1 MVRRR
6 RDTREIMLLD
16 HALIALDWTSLGL
29 SPVLFEFHGFA
40 LRWYSLAYIGG
51 ILGGWW
57 LLGRMIDSWGP
68 PMTRLQNDAF
78 ITWAT
83 IGIILGGRIGYVL
96 FYDFAKFA
104 ADPLAIVRLWE
115 GGMSF
120 HGGVLGSIGAIVLFA
135 RINGLNW
142 LRIADYVACV
152 EPFGQMLGRLANFV
166 NGELCGRVTGSDW
179 GMVFP
184 GGGPLPRHPSQLYEA
199 AFEGLFLLIVMTA
212 LFWRTR
218 ARSHPGMLGGAF
230 LFGFGLLRF
239 GIEYFREADAQV
251 GYLAFG
257 LTMGQWLC
265 LPMMLIGLYL
275 IWSSRR
281 RAIAVGTPIAA

>member
-1 MVRRR
+1 
-6 RDTREIMLLD
+6 MLLD
-16 HALIALDWTSLGL
+16 HARIALDWTSLGL

-57 LLGRMIDSWGP
+57 ILGRMIDAWGA

-78 ITWAT
+78 ITWIT
-83 IGIILGGRIGYVL
+83 VGIILGGRIGYVL
-96 FYDFAKFA
+96 FYDFTKFA
-104 ADPLAIVRLWE
+104 ADPLAILRLWE

-120 HGGVLGSIGAIVLFA
+120 HGGVIGSIIAIVVFA
-135 RINGLNW
+135 RANGLKW

-152 EPFGQMLGRLANFV
+152 QPFGQLLGRLANFV
-166 NGELCGRVTGSDW
+166 NGELWGRVTGSDW
-179 GMVFP
+179 GIVFP

-199 AFEGLFLLIVMTA
+199 AFEGLFLLIVMTS

-218 ARSHPGMLGGAF
+218 ARIHPGMLGGAF

-239 GIEYFREADAQV
+239 GIEFFREPDVQV
-251 GYLAFG
+251 GYLALG

-265 LPMMLIGLYL
+265 APMVAIGAYL
-275 IWSSRR
+275 MASSRGR
-281 RAIAVGTPIAA
+281 SVSVGAPIAA

>member
-6 RDTREIMLLD
+6 RDTRKITLLD
-16 HALIALDWTSLGL
+16 HARIALDWTSLGL

-57 LLGRMIDSWGP
+57 LLGRMIDSWGA
-68 PMTRLQNDAF
+68 PMTRLHADAF

-83 IGIILGGRIGYVL
+83 VGIILGGRIGYVL

-104 ADPLAIVRLWE
+104 HDPLAILRLWE

-120 HGGVLGSIGAIVLFA
+120 HGGLIGSVIAIVLFA
-135 RINGLNW
+135 RVNGLNW
-142 LRIADYVACV
+142 LRILDYVACV
-152 EPFGQMLGRLANFV
+152 EPIGQTLGRLANFV
-166 NGELCGRVTGSDW
+166 NGELWGRITGSDW
-179 GMVFP
+179 GLIFP

-199 AFEGLFLLIVMTA
+199 TFEGLFLLIAMNW

-218 ARSHPGMLGGAF
+218 ARLHPGMLSGAF
-230 LFGFGLLRF
+230 GLGFGVLRF
-239 GIEYFREADAQV
+239 FIEFFREPDAQV
-251 GYLAFG
+251 GYLALG

-265 LPMMLIGLYL
+265 APMVLLGLYL
-275 IWSSRR
+275 MWSSRGR
-281 RAIAVGTPIAA
+281 SIPAGDPVAA

>member
-166 NGELCGRVTGSDW
+166 NGELWGRVTGSDW

>member
-1 MVRRR
+1 
-6 RDTREIMLLD
+6 MLLD

-166 NGELCGRVTGSDW
+166 NGELWGRVTGSDW